1 MKNLNQYIT
10 EHTDI
15 DKFIDGEN
23 FDYYV
28 VNIPEIVEY
37 IKTKFPGS
45 LKGIDTNWAQ
55 FNSDKI
61 SIDEMY
67 IDEDIDVMLKNN
79 EKKQFYEFMLNLVP
93 RIEDIDDV
101 DVKEMNK
108 IWDNASQPFRD
119 LVFSELDDMVNKR

>member
-15 DKFIDGEN
+15 NKFIDGEN

-37 IKTKFPGS
+37 IKTKFPVS

-55 FNSDKI
+55 FDSDKI
-61 SIDEMY
+61 SIDEIY

-93 RIEDIDDV
+93 RIEDIDDI

-108 IWDNASQPFRD
+108 IWDNASQPFKD